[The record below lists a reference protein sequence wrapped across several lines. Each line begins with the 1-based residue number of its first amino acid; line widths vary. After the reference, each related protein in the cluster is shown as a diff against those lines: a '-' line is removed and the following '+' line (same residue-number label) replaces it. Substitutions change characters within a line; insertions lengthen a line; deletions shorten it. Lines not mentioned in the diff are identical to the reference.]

1 MVISLIQKIANK
13 GSVLDELYQELF
25 DLNDSESNSNNNL
38 RV

>member
-1 MVISLIQKIANK
+1 MVITLIQKIANK

-25 DLNDSESNSNNNL
+25 DFNDSQSNSSNNL

>member
-25 DLNDSESNSNNNL
+25 DMNDSESNSSNNL
-38 RV
+38 AA